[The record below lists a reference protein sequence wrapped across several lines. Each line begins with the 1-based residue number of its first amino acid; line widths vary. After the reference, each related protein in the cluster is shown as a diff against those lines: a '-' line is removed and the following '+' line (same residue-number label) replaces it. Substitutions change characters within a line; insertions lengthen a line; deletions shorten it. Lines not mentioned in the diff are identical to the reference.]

1 MSWSLTL
8 SWYHHHHR
16 WDKNKKEIIFWYK
29 THKRKDHPS
38 IFISHSQIHE
48 TLYFYFLLT
57 SFWAIWYKSMQVVQ
71 NQFQGIKCTLN
82 KKCEA
87 KRMCV
92 GKFGSNLPLAKSNLY
107 KEPLILCN
115 VMFIRIKVY
124 SFFHPPSSTKHL
136 KWCSYLDYGI
146 IPKLYNVKMMT
157 STFNI
162 SFKFGWGSKFSLP
175 DRLCTSMRWKL
186 SVY

>member
-1 MSWSLTL
+1 M
-8 SWYHHHHR
+8 
-16 WDKNKKEIIFWYK
+16 IQ

-48 TLYFYFLLT
+48 TFYFYFLFT
-57 SFWAIWYKSMQVVQ
+57 SFWTIWYKSMQVEQ
-71 NQFQGIKCTLN
+71 NQFQVIWCTLN

-87 KRMCV
+87 KRMCIR
-92 GKFGSNLPLAKSNLY
+92 KFCTNLPLAKSDLY

-124 SFFHPPSSTKHL
+124 SFFHPPSSTKQL
-136 KWCSYLDYGI
+136 KWCSYLDYGN
-146 IPKLYNVKMMT
+146 IPKPYNVKMMT

-162 SFKFGWGSKFSLP
+162 SFKFGWGSNFSWP
-175 DRLCTSMRWKL
+175 DMLLKSMRRKL
-186 SVY
+186 SFY